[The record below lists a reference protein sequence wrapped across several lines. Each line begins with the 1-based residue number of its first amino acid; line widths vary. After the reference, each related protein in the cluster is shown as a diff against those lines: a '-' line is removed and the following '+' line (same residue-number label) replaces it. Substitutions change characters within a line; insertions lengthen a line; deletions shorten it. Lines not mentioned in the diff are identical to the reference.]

1 MLLHILSPT
10 TLNSLIS
17 LLLLNIH
24 TGSRSIAVCNVY
36 NYLSMYTLFS
46 LFRIGATLPLLLLSF
61 CSLLT
66 DLFTTLHQF
75 SAIIFL
81 LISKFTSFFHHL
93 LLCLLL
99 SFRVTLNLASSNIL
113 FLLKSFHHFIP
124 VLWNSLP
131 SNLHI
136 HSQCLTETSPFSLL
150 FLHSLF
156 SS

>member
-1 MLLHILSPT
+1 
-10 TLNSLIS
+10 
-17 LLLLNIH
+17 
-24 TGSRSIAVCNVY
+24 
-36 NYLSMYTLFS
+36 MYTLFS
-46 LFRIGATLPLLLLSF
+46 LFRIGATLLLLLLSF

-99 SFRVTLNLASSNIL
+99 SFRVTLNLVSSNIL
-113 FLLKSFHHFIP
+113 FLLKSFHHFVP

-136 HSQCLTETSPFSLL
+136 HSQYLTETSPFSLL
-150 FLHSLF
+150 FCILSSVHEVKSYLLKHSLPQLSCLPHGF
-156 SS
+156 F